1 MSNNKQKKRQN
12 TMAKKVAAAKATTT
26 GAVKSFDFGKFD
38 AQLSKIEGFETGSI
52 FENNVFS
59 EVDEWIS
66 VGNYLMNAQFSGTLF
81 GGIPNTRSVGF
92 GGDPGSGKTFLCLN
106 IVREAQK
113 TGYFVF
119 YCDTEG
125 AVDRE
130 QAANFGIDTSKVR
143 YQPIKTISQF
153 KTFVVTIIGM
163 LKDEKK
169 KRPDNDP
176 PKFMIVLDSLG
187 MLTTDKEQKDAIA
200 GHNAQDMGSKAKE
213 LRSLFRNIT
222 LDLAEHRVPLICTN
236 HSSWGGMMAPK
247 TVSGGDGPIFA
258 MSLLS
263 MLSTKQL
270 KEGDVKTG
278 VIVKSSM
285 KKSRFAIPRSIEIHI
300 SFLKGMN
307 PFVGLEHFIS
317 WDTCGVERGTILTV
331 KEAAKSKVEGKP
343 FKTTIVD
350 EETGEITETELVFV
364 AKSTAKTFAVRHLG
378 KNVSPK
384 ELFTEKVFTTDV
396 LKQLDQNAIKPYF
409 AFPTKEEAAE
419 QEAAEYEEVLES
431 DESED

>member
-1 MSNNKQKKRQN
+1 
-12 TMAKKVAAAKATTT
+12 MAKKATTTKAKATTAKPASAAK
-26 GAVKSFDFGKFD
+26 GFDFGKFD
-38 AQLSKIEGFETGSI
+38 TQLSKIEGFETGSI

-113 TGYFVF
+113 TDYFVF

-130 QAANFGIDTSKVR
+130 QAENFGIDTSKVR

-153 KTFVVTIIGM
+153 KTFVVTVIGM

-169 KRPDNDP
+169 KHPDSPP

-222 LDLAEHRVPLICTN
+222 LDLAEHRIPLICTN

-317 WDTCGVERGTILTV
+317 WENCGIERGSIMTA
-331 KEAAKSKVEGKP
+331 KEAAKAKATGET

-350 EETGEITETELVFV
+350 EETGEVTEAELVFV
-364 AKSTAKTFAVRHLG
+364 AKSTAKTFAIRHLG

-384 ELFTEKVFTTDV
+384 ELFTEKVFTQDV
-396 LKQLDQNAIKPYF
+396 LKQLDDNAIKPYF
-409 AFPTKEEAAE
+409 AFPSKEEAEA
-419 QEAAEYEEVLES
+419 QEASQYEEVLDSES
-431 DESED
+431 DGSDE

>member
-1 MSNNKQKKRQN
+1 MAK
-12 TMAKKVAAAKATTT
+12 MAKKTTAT
-26 GAVKSFDFGKFD
+26 AVKTASSKGFDFGKFD

-130 QAANFGIDTSKVR
+130 QANNFGIDTSKVR

-153 KTFVVTIIGM
+153 KTFVVTVIGM

-169 KRPDNDP
+169 KRPDSDP

-222 LDLAEHRVPLICTN
+222 LDLAEHRIPLICTN

-278 VIVKSSM
+278 IIVKSSM

-317 WDTCGVERGTILTV
+317 WENCGVERGSVVTV
-331 KEAAKSKVEGKP
+331 KEAAKLKVDGEP
-343 FKTTIVD
+343 FKTTVVD
-350 EETGEITETELVFV
+350 EETGEVKELDLVFI
-364 AKSTAKTFAVRHLG
+364 AKATAKTFAVRHLG
-378 KNVSPK
+378 KNIAPK
-384 ELFTEKVFTTDV
+384 ELFTEKVFTQEV
-396 LKQLDQNAIKPYF
+396 LKQLDDNAIKPYF
-409 AFPTKEEAAE
+409 AFPSKEEAEA
-419 QEAAEYEEVLES
+419 QEAAQYEEVLDS
-431 DESED
+431 DEDSGSEE